1 MIARSSNHFLINII
15 NVSQKRTNKKER
27 TGSMLKKWSLKSKS
41 LLLKTGLALG
51 VISLASG
58 VIIGSMVGFA
68 ENSAEKMGNYLQQ
81 TSSCLIMIIQKFM
94 TKW

>member
-68 ENSAEKMGNYLQQ
+68 ENSAVKKWAII
-81 TSSCLIMIIQKFM
+81 SSKQAVV
-94 TKW
+94 W